1 MPRFQCYIDVLR
13 NAAKLI
19 TFVYKKVMIENFV
32 KDHHQKKQSP
42 TIQSDAVKLYCRK
55 FSSNTYPDLKKKKN
69 LFSLNFA
76 KNQEPYFS
84 RIKFRDFAIERKVE
98 LECIKFRD
106 FFVFFNMQL

>member
-55 FSSNTYPDLKKKKN
+55 FSSNTYPDLKKKK
-69 LFSLNFA
+69 LILT
-76 KNQEPYFS
+76 
-84 RIKFRDFAIERKVE
+84 KFREKSRAVFLEDKVS
-98 LECIKFRD
+98 
-106 FFVFFNMQL
+106 